1 MFLKKKENKI
11 RDEIFDFFK
20 VEKTDG
26 DLTALGDFKD
36 KDFSAWL
43 TFIHDVIQRALKTKI
58 INTKNIENYVNIT
71 MYMAGQRVDIA
82 IIKDGQKGPH
92 ELLEELKNAR

>member
-1 MFLKKKENKI
+1 MLFKKKENKL
-11 RDEIFDFFK
+11 RDEIFNFFK
-20 VEKTDG
+20 IEKVDG

-43 TFIHDVIQRALKTKI
+43 TLMHDVIQKALRTKM
-58 INTKNIENYVNIT
+58 INSKNIENYVNIT
-71 MYMAGQRVDIA
+71 MYISGQRVDIA

-92 ELLEELKNAR
+92 ELLEELRNSK